1 MKKTQLLIAP
11 VLCLVALATTH
22 ASSAVLEGLRFD
34 DSTRVAGSELKL
46 NGLGLRAVFII
57 KAYVAGLY
65 LNGKATSLQ
74 DAMAAPGPKR
84 VQIRMLRD
92 AGSED
97 FKKALVAGIEKNA
110 SEAELVV
117 LRERIRQFEQTID
130 SIGVARLGDTINL
143 DYVPERGTT
152 LVVNDTVK
160 GTPIRGTDFYN
171 ALLGIFLGDNP
182 VDRRLKQGLLGQ

>member
-11 VLCLVALATTH
+11 VLCLAALATTH

-97 FKKALVAGIEKNA
+97 FKKALVSGIEKNA
-110 SEAELVV
+110 SEAELVI

-152 LVVNDTVK
+152 LVVNDIVK

>member
-1 MKKTQLLIAP
+1 MNKTQLLMAP
-11 VLCLVALATTH
+11 VLCLAALTTTH
-22 ASSAVLEGLRFD
+22 ASAAVLEGLRFD

-65 LNGKATSLQ
+65 LNGKATSQQ

-97 FKKALVAGIEKNA
+97 FKKALVSGIEKNS

-130 SIGVARLGDTINL
+130 SIGVARIGDTINL

-152 LVVNDTVK
+152 LVLNDTVK
-160 GTPIRGTDFYN
+160 GTPIRGADFYN
-171 ALLGIFLGDNP
+171 ALLGIFLGDHP
-182 VDRRLKQGLLGQ
+182 VDRQLKQGLLGQ